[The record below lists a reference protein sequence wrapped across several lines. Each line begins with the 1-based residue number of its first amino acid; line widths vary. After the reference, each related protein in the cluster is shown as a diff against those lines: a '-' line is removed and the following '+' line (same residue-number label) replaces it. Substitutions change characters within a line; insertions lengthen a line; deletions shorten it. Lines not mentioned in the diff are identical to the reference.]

1 MHLLRRRDL
10 GHRDLG
16 HHLVRDLELLQP
28 TVHLD
33 DNFHQLMEHQN
44 RYVVDIA
51 MVHLMHLQDVVMM
64 DVLQNLDV
72 LNLDEVLTFQD
83 VVLRSLADVQV
94 DAEPHRLSKRDY
106 FQDVVDVEL
115 RHLLNQL

>member
-94 DAEPHRLSKRDY
+94 DVEPHHLLKMDCY
-106 FQDVVDVEL
+106 LDVADEEL
-115 RHLLNQL
+115 RHQ

>member
-10 GHRDLG
+10 GRRDLVY
-16 HHLVRDLELLQP
+16 HLVRDLELLQP

-51 MVHLMHLQDVVMM
+51 MVHLMYLQGVVMM

-83 VVLRSLADVQV
+83 VELRSLADVQV
-94 DAEPHRLSKRDY
+94 DAEAH
-106 FQDVVDVEL
+106 
-115 RHLLNQL
+115 HL